1 MHDEGK
7 RLRIMRAEQE
17 VAIARGI
24 DPLQHTERGEHFLE
38 QPPERNRAPIGLR
51 QELMRRR
58 ETAQSRLKRG
68 DEVPRLRP
76 VLAAHADDAADH
88 GQHVLHAMGE
98 LLVEQLS
105 RLLLLP
111 PRGDVEAKP
120 GETSGSPSSSRS
132 TMQDLRAS
140 QRTSPVS
147 RRLSLNSWL
156 NSRPEWNDARIAS
169 LNPGMSERCTS
180 LKNRSVGNSET
191 SRCIPSN
198 AQA

>member
-24 DPLQHTERGEHFLE
+24 DPLQHAERGEHFLE

-120 GETSGSPSSSRS
+120 GENERLAVVVALDDAGFEGEPADFAGLAPPQPELVAQLTPGVER
-132 TMQDLRAS
+132 RAY
-140 QRTSPVS
+140 
-147 RRLSLNSWL
+147 RLS
-156 NSRPEWNDARIAS
+156 
-169 LNPGMSERCTS
+169 
-180 LKNRSVGNSET
+180 
-191 SRCIPSN
+191 
-198 AQA
+198 